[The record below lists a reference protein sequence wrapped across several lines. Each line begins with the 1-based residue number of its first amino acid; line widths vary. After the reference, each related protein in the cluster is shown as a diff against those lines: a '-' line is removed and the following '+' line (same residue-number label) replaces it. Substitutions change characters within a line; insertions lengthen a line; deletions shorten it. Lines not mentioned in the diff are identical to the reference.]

1 MLHNSADR
9 ILLKSKIYF
18 KILPV
23 LPFVKDEFLRSPLI
37 LVTVAMY
44 FRPGTRSVK
53 VNSLASL
60 GSDLWMSKRSLSMS
74 EMMYL
79 SHSAAGVCHM
89 MLSEV
94 SLACLTRRW
103 RTARGTEEKAVDI
116 WVIWVL
122 EKTLES
128 PLNCKEIKPVNPKG
142 NQSWIFIGGTGA
154 EATIVWPPDMKN
166 RLIRKDPDAGKDW
179 GQEEKGTTE
188 DETVGWHHWLNG
200 HESEQ
205 ALGDGE
211 GQCMVCCSPWGRK
224 ESDTTEQLNNNVW
237 VTDLLGY
244 LWVFFRDLLP
254 SIHKSVLDK
263 HFFSECL

>member
-23 LPFVKDEFLRSPLI
+23 LPFVKDEFLRSPLT

-60 GSDLWMSKRSLSMS
+60 GSNLWMSKRSLSMS
-74 EMMYL
+74 EMMYF

-89 MLSEV
+89 MVSEV

-116 WVIWVL
+116 WVIWGL
-122 EKTLES
+122 EETLES
-128 PLNCKEIKPVNPKG
+128 PLNCKEAKPVNSKG
-142 NQSWIFIGGTGA
+142 NQSWIFTGGTRA
-154 EATIVWPPDMKN
+154 EAPTVWPPDMKN

-179 GQEEKGTTE
+179 GQEEKGMTE
-188 DETVGWHHWLNG
+188 DETVRWHHWLNG

-211 GQCMVCCSPWGRK
+211 GQSMVCMGV
-224 ESDTTEQLNNNVW
+224 E
-237 VTDLLGY
+237 
-244 LWVFFRDLLP
+244 
-254 SIHKSVLDK
+254 KSQTRL
-263 HFFSECL
+263 SN